1 MSASAFPLAMAGEDV
16 RVTVVALHGGTALV
30 RRLSEMGLN
39 VGCELLVLQRQGGGL
54 IVLRGGTRL
63 ALGGGMAQKILV
75 SKL

>member
-1 MSASAFPLAMAGEDV
+1 MSTQAFPLTMAGEDE
-16 RVTVVALHGGTALV
+16 RVTVVALHAGQALA

-39 VGCELLVLQRQGGGL
+39 VGSELLVLQRQEGGL

-75 SKL
+75 SKV